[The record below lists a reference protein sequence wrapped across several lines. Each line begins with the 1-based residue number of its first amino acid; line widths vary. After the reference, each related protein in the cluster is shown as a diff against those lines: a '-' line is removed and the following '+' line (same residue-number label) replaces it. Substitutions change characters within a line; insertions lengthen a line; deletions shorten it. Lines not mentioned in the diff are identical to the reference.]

1 MAREQRGYAGG
12 RGGMKRER
20 MCSVP
25 CHCIGYPEP
34 GREIPL
40 GRQGRVGAEGAR
52 EAAAEAY
59 RSASSVQSP
68 QPLPYLL

>member
-1 MAREQRGYAGG
+1 
-12 RGGMKRER
+12 

-52 EAAAEAY
+52 EAAAEAH